1 MRKKKTKLEE
11 TSQNIGRLICEIND
25 LARNIRNRQRAYN
38 KKMWKL
44 YTMVGSLLEEKELE
58 LKDPEDEEVRECL
71 SLAETLRAKLQNHFK
86 KWFSIQPILCS
97 FLSRGFFLKKIKY
110 LLKKLFNHTKSKELE
125 NDYNIPLLQ
134 YGLLSTFLHHLYSE

>member
-38 KKMWKL
+38 KKVRKL
-44 YTMVGSLLEEKELE
+44 YTIVGSLLEEKELE

-86 KWFSIQPILCS
+86 K
-97 FLSRGFFLKKIKY
+97 
-110 LLKKLFNHTKSKELE
+110 
-125 NDYNIPLLQ
+125 
-134 YGLLSTFLHHLYSE
+134 